1 MPSQKTYF
9 YGFDYVRAI
18 FCIFVVAWHNF
29 IFGKPTYFH
38 FNTIDNF
45 SPTIPDI
52 LYFNILLLAVP
63 VFFQLSL
70 VLYILNSS
78 SKNSSYFGRR
88 IIRLLALFTFWSS
101 SILLFRSFILG
112 WNINE
117 FFLNFNET
125 IKTIVSGGRSRFFYF
140 FSLIILTALTES
152 ILLYLQGKKHK
163 NTFIIAGF
171 VLSLIILIIS
181 PHFFAKA
188 NLLFNYSNP
197 INFIPYVF
205 SAFIVVGLLKKS
217 NNTFTLSVLLLLY
230 ILFSIFEWT
239 SIQYSLWSSYWKFIL
254 PPYTRVSVVFGT
266 MFIVGLF
273 GKVNKP
279 PPKIISLLSSYS
291 LGIYCLHRFIPTD
304 EIWNT
309 LNVHPHPMGIVN
321 CVIQLFGAL
330 IITHLFRKIVFFRR
344 FV

>member
-9 YGFDYVRAI
+9 FGFDYVRAL
-18 FCIFVVAWHNF
+18 FCLSVVAWHNF

-38 FNTIDNF
+38 VNTINNF

-63 VFFQLSL
+63 VFFQLAL
-70 VLYILNSS
+70 VLYIVNRS
-78 SKNSSYFGRR
+78 SKSRSYFGRR

-117 FFLNFNET
+117 FFLDFNET
-125 IKTIVSGGRSRFFYF
+125 IKTIVSGGKSRFFYF
-140 FSLIILTALTES
+140 FSLIILTALTEFL
-152 ILLYLQGKKHK
+152 LLYFKNRKHK
-163 NTFIIAGF
+163 NTFIITGF
-171 VLSLIILIIS
+171 FLSLIILLIS
-181 PHFFAKA
+181 PHLFAKA

-205 SAFIVVGLLKKS
+205 SAFIAVGLLKKS
-217 NNTFTLSVLLLLY
+217 NNTITLSVLLLLY
-230 ILFSIFEWT
+230 LLFSIFEWT
-239 SIQYSLWSSYWKFIL
+239 SIQYSIWSSYWKFIL
-254 PPYTRVSVVFGT
+254 PPYTRLSVVFGT
-266 MFIVGLF
+266 MFIVVLF
-273 GKVNKP
+273 AKVNKP

-291 LGIYCLHRFIPTD
+291 LGIYCLHRFIPTA

-309 LNVHPHPMGIVN
+309 LHVHPHPMGTVN
-321 CVIQLFGAL
+321 CVIQLLGAL
-330 IITHLFRKIVFFRR
+330 IITYLFRKTVFLRR